1 MYSTGV
7 LRADSAGSR
16 HDISRRTSMISRFST
31 MFCAIAA
38 TVVAALPA
46 AARDTVKIA
55 YIDPLSGG
63 MASLGEVGL
72 KTFTYLAEVTNA
84 HGGIAGEKLEV
95 VGYDNKLNAQETLV
109 QLQKA

>member
-16 HDISRRTSMISRFST
+16 NDTKRRTSMISRFST
-31 MFCAIAA
+31 MFCAVAA

-46 AARDTVKIA
+46 AAQDTVKIA

-63 MASLGEVGL
+63 GASIGEVGL
-72 KTFTYLAEVTNA
+72 KTFQYLADWTNT
-84 HGGIAGEKLEV
+84 HGGTAGRKLEV
-95 VGYDNKLNAQETLV
+95 VAYDNKLNAQETLV
-109 QLQKA
+109 